1 MTSCKAVYDML
12 LLHVLLKVNYLL
24 VVEIY
29 ISGTHKNCL
38 LANLKPLAPIHVCRF
53 HQGILFLRFTRNLF
67 TIINKFQF
75 QIEEL
80 WSN

>member
-29 ISGTHKNCL
+29 ISGTHINCL
-38 LANLKPLAPIHVCRF
+38 LANLKPLAPLCRF
-53 HQGILFLRFTRNLF
+53 HEGILFLRFIRNLF